1 MTTWHK
7 PLPAAGLQGRRGAWA
22 EAALVAALSFAW
34 LVATAWCRP
43 LMLPD
48 EGRYVGVAWEMMRSG
63 DWLTPM
69 LNGLPFFHKPPLF
82 YWLTASA
89 MSVLGAG
96 AWSARTA
103 SVLGA
108 TLGAVAL
115 FLFTRRWQGRQA
127 AFVTLGVLLVQPL
140 WYVGGQFANL
150 DMLVAGCITACTLAL
165 AHAALR
171 LEAGLPVRRAL
182 LLAYGLAGLG
192 LLAKGLIGFVLPG
205 LIVVVWLVL
214 RQRWRLILGLLSLP
228 GLLLM
233 LAIAA
238 PWFWAMAQRHESF
251 LHYFFV
257 VQHFQRFAGSGFNNA
272 QPFWFYPVVLAVLSL
287 PWLLWLRAP
296 VRQRLPADPQDIG
309 LLMLCAIGV
318 VLLFFSLP
326 QSKLVGYILPCV
338 PPLAWW
344 VARCLPGPQAPP
356 RWQWALRAS
365 VLLSLALNF
374 TAVGVLALDKGHT
387 TRELGLAL
395 RSLHRAGEPVVML
408 GQYAYDVP
416 FYARLTEP
424 VWVADDWQDPAV
436 HRRDSWRKELAEA
449 SDFASPAAAAHL
461 LQPAEVPPLV
471 CRSGM
476 AWVITDTPRP
486 GGTPLPAWL
495 DGATAVF
502 TGARQTL
509 WRLDAARLASALG
522 CGQRPSAGPA
532 GRSAPP
538 STPAPAPATPHSA
551 GAPAAT
557 AAHS

>member
-1 MTTWHK
+1 MTTLHK
-7 PLPAAGLQGRRGAWA
+7 PMPATGLQGGRTVWA
-22 EAALVAALSFAW
+22 EAALVAALTFAW

-63 DWLTPM
+63 DWLTPT

-103 SVLGA
+103 SALGA
-108 TLGAVAL
+108 TLGAMAL

-127 AFVTLGVLLVQPL
+127 AFIALGVLLVQPL
-140 WYVGGQFANL
+140 WFIGGQFANL

-165 AHAALR
+165 AHAALQ
-171 LEAGLPVRRAL
+171 LEAGLPARRSL

-205 LIVVVWLVL
+205 LIVVAWLVL
-214 RQRWRLILGLLSLP
+214 RQRWRLILALLSVP

-233 LAIAA
+233 LVIAV
-238 PWFWAMAQRHESF
+238 PWFRAMAQHHDGF
-251 LHYFFV
+251 MHYFFV
-257 VQHFQRFAGSGFNNA
+257 VQHFQRFAGGGFNNA
-272 QPFWFYPVVLAVLSL
+272 QPFWFYPVVLAALSL

-296 VRQRLPADPQDIG
+296 VRQGLPADPHDIG
-309 LLMLCAIGV
+309 LLMLCAIAV
-318 VLLFFSLP
+318 VLVFFSLP

-344 VARCLPGPQAPP
+344 VARCLPGAQAP
-356 RWQWALRAS
+356 RHWRWALRAS
-365 VLLSLALNF
+365 VMLSLVLNF
-374 TAVGVLALDKGHT
+374 TAVCVLAADKVHT

-395 RSLHRAGEPVVML
+395 RGLHRAGEPVVML

-416 FYARLTEP
+416 LDARLAEP
-424 VWVADDWQDPAV
+424 VWVADDWDDPAV

-449 SDFASPAAAAHL
+449 RDFASPAAGAHL
-461 LQPAEVPPLV
+461 LQPAAVPALV

-476 AWVITDTPRP
+476 AWVITDTPRA
-486 GGTPLPAWL
+486 GREPLPAWL
-495 DGATAVF
+495 GGATAAF
-502 TGARQTL
+502 TGTRQTL
-509 WRLDAARLASALG
+509 WRLDAARSASALG
-522 CGQRPSAGPA
+522 CGQRPNAGPA

-538 STPAPAPATPHSA
+538 STPAPAPARPHSA
-551 GAPAAT
+551 AAPAAA

>member
-1 MTTWHK
+1 MTTLHK
-7 PLPAAGLQGRRGAWA
+7 PLPAAGLQGRCRAWA
-22 EAALVAALSFAW
+22 EAALVAALSLAW
-34 LVATAWCRP
+34 LAATAWCRP

-69 LNGLPFFHKPPLF
+69 LNGMPFFHKPPLF

-96 AWSARTA
+96 AGSARTA

-115 FLFTRRWQGRQA
+115 FLFTRRWQGRRA
-127 AFVTLGVLLVQPL
+127 AFTVLGVLLLQPL

-171 LEAGLPVRRAL
+171 LEAGLPARRSL
-182 LLAYGLAGLG
+182 LLAWGLAGLG

-205 LIVVVWLVL
+205 LIVTAWLVL
-214 RQRWRLILGLLSLP
+214 RQRWRLVWRLLSVP
-228 GLLLM
+228 GLVLM
-233 LAIAA
+233 LAIAG
-238 PWFWAMAQRHESF
+238 PWFWTMAQRHEGF
-251 LHYFFV
+251 VHYFFV
-257 VQHFQRFAGSGFNNA
+257 VQHFQRFAGSGFNNV
-272 QPFWFYPVVLAVLSL
+272 QPFWFYPVVLAALSL

-296 VRQRLPADPQDIG
+296 MRPPAQADAQDIG
-309 LLMLCAIGV
+309 LLMLCAIAV
-318 VLLFFSLP
+318 VLVFFSLP

-344 VARCLPGPQAPP
+344 VGRCLPGPEAPR

-365 VLLSLALNF
+365 VLLSLVLNLG
-374 TAVGVLALDKGHT
+374 AVGMLAMDKAHT

-416 FYARLTEP
+416 FHARLAEP
-424 VWVADDWQDPAV
+424 VWVADDWEDPAV
-436 HRRDSWRKELAEA
+436 HRRDSWRKELVEA
-449 SDFASPAAAAHL
+449 RDFASAAAAVHL
-461 LQPAEVPPLV
+461 LQPAAVPALV

-476 AWVITDTPRP
+476 AWVITDTARP
-486 GGTPLPAWL
+486 GSPPLPAWMT
-495 DGATAVF
+495 GATAVF

-509 WRLDAARLASALG
+509 WRLDAER
-522 CGQRPSAGPA
+522 AG
-532 GRSAPP
+532 GRRGGAC
-538 STPAPAPATPHSA
+538 
-551 GAPAAT
+551 APAAQ
-557 AAHS
+557 